1 MKKLFLLF
9 VILISINSCNKRQVD
24 TTSSAV
30 PDITTS
36 TIDNITE
43 TTATSGGTITDD
55 GGNPV
60 TARGVCYSTNP
71 NPTTADFTTNDGTGI
86 GTFTSNLTGLQLGTT
101 YYVRAYATNSNGTSY
116 GNEEQFTTLANTTT
130 TPTLTTTT
138 ATNITQT
145 TATAGG
151 NIIDDGGSQ
160 ITVSG
165 VCYSTLPNPTTSG
178 NHTTDGITTT
188 GTFTSNITGLQTGTT
203 YYVRAFATN
212 SSGTA
217 YGNEEQFTTLSSG
230 TNNFPG
236 QTVLVNGGTFMM
248 GSPSGTGYSDEHPQH
263 SVTVSSFR
271 ISKYEITNQQY
282 ADFMNAI
289 NANADG
295 SIGGVEY
302 LNIASYD
309 CQISYNGG
317 SFVVDAG
324 KENYPVIEVSWY
336 GAKAYCEHYGG
347 RLPTEAEWEF
357 AARGGNSSNGYTYSG
372 SNNIDDVAWY
382 YDNSGN
388 TNTTHTVGTKS
399 ANELGIYDMSGNVYE
414 WCSDWYDSSYY
425 SSSPSNNPQGPASGT
440 NRVNRGGAFSFSSY
454 DCRVAIRLGTDP
466 TDPRFY
472 LGFRPVFIP

>member
-43 TTATSGGTITDD
+43 TTATTGGNITDD
-55 GGNPV
+55 GGSQITV
-60 TARGVCYSTNP
+60 SGICYSTTP
-71 NPTTADFTTNDGTGI
+71 NPTTADNYTTDGITTT
-86 GTFTSNLTGLQLGTT
+86 GTFTSNITGLQPNTT

-130 TPTLTTTT
+130 TPTITTTT
-138 ATNITQT
+138 PTNITST
-145 TATAGG
+145 TATTGG
-151 NIIDDGGSQ
+151 NITDDGGSQ

-165 VCYSTLPNPTTSG
+165 ICYSTSPNPTTAD

-188 GTFTSNITGLQTGTT
+188 GTFTSNLTGLQPGTT
-203 YYVRAFATN
+203 YYVRAYATN

-217 YGNEEQFTTLSSG
+217 YGNEEQFTTLSGG
-230 TNNFPG
+230 TTTFPG

-248 GSPSGTGYSDEHPQH
+248 GSPSGTGYSNEHPQH

-289 NANADG
+289 NSNADG
-295 SIGGVEY
+295 SVGGVEY
-302 LNIASYD
+302 LDMDDGDI
-309 CQISYNGG
+309 QISHNGS

-324 KENYPVIEVSWY
+324 KENYPVLEVSWY

-388 TNTTHTVGTKS
+388 TTHTVGTKS
-399 ANELGIYDMSGNVYE
+399 PNELGIYDMSGNVWE
-414 WCSDWYDSSYY
+414 WCSDWYDRSYY
-425 SSSPSNNPQGPASGT
+425 GSSPSNDPQGPAMGAS
-440 NRVNRGGAFSFSSY
+440 RVGRGGSWNFGASG
-454 DCRVAIRLGTDP
+454 CRVAYRADGFP
-466 TDPRFY
+466 TGSNNN